1 MEKTNE
7 MIKMNENSNFLNQ
20 LTASLEEASLKLE
33 EAYNKEDYE
42 NFAKSKKLMLQIQ
55 KQINEMT

>member
-1 MEKTNE
+1 

-55 KQINEMT
+55 KQINEMI